1 MNITIAQR
9 PSISEVYDKII
20 EIINKQY
27 ILPKTS
33 NKGKPGNY
41 LEELVGIPTSSACLD
56 CSDGEVKVF
65 PVKKVKSGKF
75 VPKETIAVTMINNED
90 IKNHSFDDSRCYKK
104 LLNTLY
110 VPYYREDD
118 VITYFKPTIINL
130 FNNDDIK
137 KQLKQDYDAISEY
150 LTKNNTLEGGSSIL
164 GYYLQNRTKGAGKDA
179 PKTRAFY
186 LRTQFISDFVNINPE
201 KS

>member
-1 MNITIAQR
+1 MNNTIAQR

-41 LEELVGIPTSSACLD
+41 LEELVGIPRSSACLD
-56 CSDGEVKVF
+56 CTDGEVKVF
-65 PVKKVKSGKF
+65 PVKKIKSGKF

-104 LLNTLY
+104 LLNTQFI
-110 VPYYREDD
+110 P
-118 VITYFKPTIINL
+118 FKDYWI
-130 FNNDDIK
+130 FEK
-137 KQLKQDYDAISEY
+137 KQDKDSFLFQRRTEELWEKIIELDSLYGKYVQLNDRLRSVHIWNKELDE
-150 LTKNNTLEGGSSIL
+150 NNELDE
-164 GYYLQNRTKGAGKDA
+164 
-179 PKTRAFY
+179 
-186 LRTQFISDFVNINPE
+186 NIVTIN
-201 KS
+201 